1 MTPEYSGN
9 KSTTRIPVRLGV
21 VGYEITIKVKSTA
34 VVVFSAHWQAGPD
47 RIEVHVAENAPLIYG
62 FYGFPSYYYE
72 YEYPYK
78 GSPAVA
84 KRIIDKLEIAGV
96 QVERV
101 NRSLDH
107 GVWMGFL
114 AAFNPKSNPLNVPIV
129 QVSFL
134 REEEVLIIGA
144 GMVVHNLLDYRATRG
159 AGKSMPCAS
168 TFDGKL
174 KDAVISSPT
183 ERRAK
188 MIALMRQSEARRA
201 HPTAEH
207 IHPPFVVAGAAGSDT
222 GVRLWIYPEASLNWA
237 QTPA

>member
-1 MTPEYSGN
+1 MS
-9 KSTTRIPVRLGV
+9 RR
-21 VGYEITIKVKSTA
+21 
-34 VVVFSAHWQAGPD
+34 
-47 RIEVHVAENAPLIYG
+47 NAPLIYG

-129 QVSFL
+129 QVSLYGSEDHEKHYCLGQALGSL